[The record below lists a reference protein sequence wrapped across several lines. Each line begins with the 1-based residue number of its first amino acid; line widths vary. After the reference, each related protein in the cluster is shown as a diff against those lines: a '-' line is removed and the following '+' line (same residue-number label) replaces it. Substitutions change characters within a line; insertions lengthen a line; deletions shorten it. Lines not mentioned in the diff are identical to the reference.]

1 MCTRTARIEQG
12 SSLMLDDVSATYAV
26 GAFLCSCIHRQVIS
40 NHTAIEKKFQ

>member
-26 GAFLCSCIHRQVIS
+26 GAFLCSCFRQVMS